1 MKLTVSNTLFII
13 IHFFLI
19 GCLENTSSTNSV
31 TDDTTV
37 PYSQSQ
43 DISSSQSQDVSSS
56 EVIHQSSH
64 VFADDV
70 SSSQRVRVIT
80 ESKNTATIDFNVV
93 DLSTAQ
99 KLGAVE
105 VSWIDNGTTVV
116 AYSDSLGYVSIEGLV
131 IGSYTFVFIKEG
143 FETILELVD
152 LTEMQNSDMPVLAYI
167 DRTVFMQVPT
177 ALSSAVEVSASSS
190 QRVSSG
196 VGEADAGVYY
206 VTPLANVDGEG
217 TMESPFLK
225 IQDGVKAALGFGDGA
240 KVMVAAGNYSLT
252 TKITIDKDIEL
263 YGGYSQDDWDERD
276 VEKYIS
282 KVETRYGD
290 PTWASVFELNGNTI
304 IDGFLISQHGIDV
317 SFLNAINVE
326 GGSPTIRNSTIHTM
340 NLRGS
345 FSSGIEVHE
354 GTPLVYNNVI
364 MLSGNT
370 IPSAVKVRS
379 GSFTQIYN
387 NTFVVLE
394 QDKVTFGTGV
404 YLYDSSTVVIQNN
417 AFVNFEI
424 IVQESDLQSD
434 VLEMKNNSATL
445 YDKTGTG
452 LFAVFYR
459 DWDTDTVYDA
469 DGVEALT
476 DVEASGN
483 MLFDHMP
490 YFVDYDGIDND
501 SATFADNNVQ
511 FIESTPKSILEG
523 GAEVAQFSTDKRGVV
538 RTAPWSIG
546 AYEVD

>member
-1 MKLTVSNTLFII
+1 MKLTVSNTLLII
-13 IHFFLI
+13 MHFFLI
-19 GCLENTSSTNSV
+19 GCLEDPSSTNAL
-31 TDDTTV
+31 TDDVDV
-37 PYSQSQ
+37 PYSQN
-43 DISSSQSQDVSSS
+43 QDVSSS
-56 EVIHQSSH
+56 GGVNQSSH
-64 VFADDV
+64 DVANEV
-70 SSSQRVRVIT
+70 SSSQVVRDVT
-80 ESKNTATIDFNVV
+80 VNNNTFSISFNVV

-99 KLGAVE
+99 KLDSVE
-105 VSWIDNGTTVV
+105 VSWIDNGTTIV
-116 AYSDSLGYVSIEGLV
+116 AYSDSLGYVSINGLA

-152 LTEMQNSDMPVLAYI
+152 LDEMQNSDTPVIADI
-167 DRTVFMQVPT
+167 DRRVFMQTGT
-177 ALSSAVEVSASSS
+177 ALSSAVEVSSSAVEVSSSSS
-190 QRVSSG
+190 QRVSSDA
-196 VGEADAGVYY
+196 GEAETGVYY
-206 VTPLANVDGEG
+206 VTPLANLDGEG
-217 TMESPFLK
+217 TIESPFLK
-225 IQDGVKAALGFGDGA
+225 IQDGVKAALVFGDGA
-240 KVMVAAGNYSLT
+240 TVMVAAGNYSLT
-252 TKITIDKDIEL
+252 TKLIINKDIEL
-263 YGGYSQDDWDERD
+263 YGGYSQDDWAERD

-290 PTWASVFELNGNTI
+290 PTWASVFELDGNSI

-317 SFLNAINVE
+317 SFLSAITVE
-326 GGSPTIRNSTIHTM
+326 GGSPIIRNSTIHTM

-345 FSSGIEVHE
+345 FSSGIEVQE

-364 MLSGNT
+364 MLSGKT

-424 IVQESDLQSD
+424 IVQESALQSD
-434 VLEMKNNSATL
+434 VIEMKNNSATL
-445 YDKTGTG
+445 YDKTGSG

-476 DVEASGN
+476 DVDASGN

-511 FIESTPKSILEG
+511 FIQSTPLSILEG

-538 RTAPWSIG
+538 RTVPWSIG
-546 AYEVD
+546 AYEID